1 MNNIQEKYV
10 HQFIKPKAPS
20 FVWNVE
26 AVVRRCFVKVFLE
39 ILQNPQESI
48 CVRVSLFNK
57 FASLSKHPENVR
69 TRFSDVFRG
78 YREVFNFIKKENLAR
93 VFSCEFCEIS
103 KNTSSGCF
111 HEMCHFCYFRTLP
124 LFPRLDP
131 DSLKST
137 KSSSLIKSSSPA
149 GRIICPL
156 GNTSTCPYMRFD
168 I

>member
-10 HQFIKPKAPS
+10 HQFIQRKAPS

-26 AVVRRCFVKVFLE
+26 AVVRRCSMKVFLE

-69 TRFSDVFRG
+69 KRFSDVFRG
-78 YREVFNFIKKENLAR
+78 HSNFIKKENLVP
-93 VFSCEFCEIS
+93 VFSWGFCEIS

-149 GRIICPL
+149 GRIRCPL
-156 GNTSTCPYMRFD
+156 GNTSTCPYMRFY